1 MTDSPAKLVS
11 IVVPC
16 HNEEASVAPFLERT
30 RAAADRAE
38 GFIFEFLFVD
48 DGSHDATKARII
60 EAAQSDSRIKLV
72 SLSRNFGHQ
81 RAISAGLD
89 FCSGDYVIVMD
100 ADLQDPPE
108 MIPRILERLEEGSDL
123 VHMVRE
129 SRAVDSFA
137 KRFTARIF
145 YAAMRRYVLPELTP
159 DAPDFKGFNARVL
172 HAIRRYRERVRFM
185 RGMLATLGF
194 TQTEIR
200 YVREQRHSGVTKYRW
215 RNILRFSRDA
225 IVSYSVIPIRLS
237 FFAGILTALA
247 GTLTLLVSGLIHLLG
262 QGLQHPLLAIIIG
275 LQLLLTG
282 AVLTVLGLIGEYLGC
297 IVREVK
303 HRPLYL
309 VESTHNV
316 TPPK

>member
-1 MTDSPAKLVS
+1 MTNPSEKLVS
-11 IVVPC
+11 IIVPC

-30 RAAADRAE
+30 RAAADQAAE
-38 GFIFEFLFVD
+38 FAFEFLFVD
-48 DGSHDATKARII
+48 DGSQDATKRRVI
-60 EAAQSDSRIKLV
+60 EASQADPRVKLV

-89 FCSGDYVIVMD
+89 FCSGDYVIVID

-108 MIPRILERLEEGSDL
+108 MIPRIIERLEEGSDL

-137 KRFTARIF
+137 KRASARIF
-145 YAAMRRYVLPELTP
+145 YAFMRRYVLPELTP
-159 DAPDFKGFNARVL
+159 DAPDYKGFNRRVL
-172 HAIRRYRERVRFM
+172 KAMRLYRERVRFM

-194 TQTEIR
+194 NQTELR
-200 YVREQRHSGVTKYRW
+200 YVREERHSGVTKYRG
-215 RNILRFSRDA
+215 RNILRLCRDA

-247 GTLTLLVSGLIHLLG
+247 GILVFLASGLVHFCG
-262 QGLQHPLLAIIIG
+262 QGLDHPLLAIVIG

-297 IVREVK
+297 IIREVK
-303 HRPLYL
+303 QRPLYL
-309 VESTHNV
+309 VESTHNLV
-316 TPPK
+316 E